1 MICGLVVGKIY
12 KYEFRLYLQNLSR
25 ICKMGITFAYELGL
39 KSFLY
44 EKSSTRKVTYDLNQG
59 NLVQHLQNPQKPNRT
74 KDTGLLRSR
83 GGKMKKKFK
92 HTSGALCATSNRKK
106 NWFQKNFF
114 LKFFQNMIRNMTGSL
129 KYFFKIS
136 SHSWTWTKS

>member
-12 KYEFRLYLQNLSR
+12 KYEFRLYLQNLSG

-44 EKSSTRKVTYDLNQG
+44 EKSSTQKVTYELNRG
-59 NLVQHLQNPQKPNRT
+59 NFVQHLQNSQKPNRT

-83 GGKMKKKFK
+83 GEK
-92 HTSGALCATSNRKK
+92 
-106 NWFQKNFF
+106 
-114 LKFFQNMIRNMTGSL
+114 
-129 KYFFKIS
+129 
-136 SHSWTWTKS
+136 